1 MATWTHGARRGA
13 RWAGGG
19 LAVLVL
25 AMTAVLAT
33 SSTPTTVALLGVL
46 GAGIGAVFVRDLRR
60 PLLAGLFLLA
70 PVDISKAVVAPLVS
84 RYGPIGPFYSPG
96 LYVSPAHVVLLL
108 LLVVWL
114 GRRFATGRGWPGTTA
129 LDRLAFGFVGFIWF
143 RSLGSEQGVLALG
156 TAMSYSLAV
165 LGFYVVSHAIEDAT
179 DVRLVLTVCAVGLGV
194 MFVHAML
201 QTVTGQP
208 WLLPGAKGV
217 AAGSKLS
224 FGGES
229 TAFRPSGSFNHP
241 NALAHYVV
249 VVWPSALALALLGP
263 RRLPGRAWWAAV
275 AVAAGGGVMLL
286 VTLSRGGWA
295 SAVVAALV
303 VTVVFAYRGVVTP
316 RQLGFAALAGV
327 AGLCVLLVAYPN
339 LLLRLTAPDGRSL
352 ESRVLL
358 ADMAFTIIQ
367 AHPLLGVGFGGYNRA
382 AFEHVAPLFANVSH
396 DYQLSLRQLV
406 VHNHFLLL
414 AAELGVP
421 AMLFFV
427 YLLWRFTRQLLPLAR
442 WQDPG
447 TFALAT
453 GLGASIVGQ
462 ALFFNSDNYY
472 ADIRIAMFWL
482 GAGLLQALVIQ
493 AGSKT
498 TRRTG

>member
-1 MATWTHGARRGA
+1 MATRMHGARHGA

-19 LAVLVL
+19 LAIVVL
-25 AMTAVLAT
+25 ATLAALAT
-33 SSTPTTVALLGVL
+33 SSTLATLALLGAL
-46 GAGIGAVFVRDLRR
+46 GAGIGALFLPHLRR
-60 PLLAGLFLLA
+60 PLLAGLFLFA

-84 RYGPIGPFYSPG
+84 RYGAIGPFYSPG

-108 LLVVWL
+108 LVAVWL
-114 GRRFATGRGWPGTTA
+114 GRRFATGRGWPGLTS
-129 LDRLAFGFVGFIWF
+129 LDRLALGFVGFIWL

-165 LGFYVVSHAIEDAT
+165 LGFYVVSHAVEDAA
-179 DVRLVLTVCAVGLGV
+179 DLRLVLAVCTAGLGA

-201 QTVTGQP
+201 QAATGQP

-217 AAGSKLS
+217 AAGSTLS

-249 VVWPSALALALLGP
+249 IVWPPALALALLGP
-263 RRLPGRAWWAAV
+263 ARLPSRVWWAAV
-275 AVAAGGGVMLL
+275 AATVGGGIVLL
-286 VTLSRGGWA
+286 ATLSRGGWA
-295 SAVVAALV
+295 SAAVAALV
-303 VTVVFAYRGVVTP
+303 VTAVFVYRGLVSR
-316 RQLGFAALAGV
+316 RQLGV
-327 AGLCVLLVAYPN
+327 AMLVGTVGLCVLLMAYPH

-382 AFEHVAPLFANVSH
+382 GFEHVAPLFANVSY

-427 YLLWRFTRQLLPLAR
+427 YLLWRLARQLLPLAR
-442 WQDPG
+442 WKDPG

-453 GLGASIVGQ
+453 GLSASIAGQ
-462 ALFFNSDNYY
+462 TLFFNSDNYY

-482 GAGLLQALVIQ
+482 GAGLLQALVLQ
-493 AGSKT
+493 AGAT
-498 TRRTG
+498 TGRRAA

>member
-1 MATWTHGARRGA
+1 MATRMHGARQGA

-19 LAVLVL
+19 LAIV
-25 AMTAVLAT
+25 VLAT
-33 SSTPTTVALLGVL
+33 VAALATASVPTTLALLGAL
-46 GAGIGAVFVRDLRR
+46 GAGVGAVFVRRVHR
-60 PLLAGLFLLA
+60 PLLAALFLLA

-84 RYGPIGPFYSPG
+84 KYGAIGPFYSPG

-108 LLVVWL
+108 LLVAWL
-114 GRRFATGRGWPGTTA
+114 GGRFATGRGWPGLTA
-129 LDRLAFGFVGFIWF
+129 LDRLALGFVGFIWL

-165 LGFYVVSHAIEDAT
+165 LGFYVVSHAIEDTA
-179 DVRLVLTVCAVGLGV
+179 DLRLVLAVCAVGLGA
-194 MFVHAML
+194 MFAHAML
-201 QTVTGQP
+201 QVVTGQP

-217 AAGSKLS
+217 AAGSTLN

-229 TAFRPSGSFNHP
+229 KAFRPSGFFNHP
-241 NALAHYVV
+241 NALAHYIV

-275 AVAAGGGVMLL
+275 AATAGGGAMLL

-295 SAVVAALV
+295 SAAVAALV
-303 VTVVFAYRGVVTP
+303 VTAVFVYRGLITR
-316 RQLGFAALAGV
+316 RQLGFAMLAGL
-327 AGLCVLLVAYPN
+327 AGLCVLVVAYPN
-339 LLLRLTAPDGRSL
+339 LLLRLTAPDDRSL

-358 ADMAFTIIQ
+358 ADMAFTIIK

-382 AFEHVAPLFANVSH
+382 AFEHVAPLFANVSY

-427 YLLWRFTRQLLPLAR
+427 YLLWRFARQLLPLAR
-442 WQDPG
+442 WKDPG
-447 TFALAT
+447 SFALAT
-453 GLGASIVGQ
+453 GLGASVVGQ

-472 ADIRIAMFWL
+472 ADIRIGMFWL

-493 AGSKT
+493 AAAT
-498 TRRTG
+498 TKRRAA